1 MSSASSMGAAAGG
14 SAAGRRLEGKVA
26 LVTGGASGIGGGT
39 CRLFAREGA
48 KVVIADIT
56 EAAGRQVEEEIVE
69 SGGQAMFVRL
79 DVSREED
86 WVAAVRRTVERFGR
100 LDVVVNNAG
109 MSTDA
114 TRETVEHTAL
124 DVWNQAMGVNST
136 GVFLGMKHAVPEMRK
151 AGGGSIIN
159 VASIFGLVGSK
170 GGTVYHAAKGSV
182 RMLTKVAAIQYAGEG
197 IRVNAVHPGFADT
210 GMTRELHARPGV
222 REERERL
229 TPLGRLGT
237 PEDIAWGIV
246 YLASDESSFVTGSD
260 LVIDGGMTA
269 Q

>member
-1 MSSASSMGAAAGG
+1 MSAAAGA
-14 SAAGRRLEGKVA
+14 SASGRRLVGKVA
-26 LVTGGASGIGGGT
+26 LVTGGSSGIGRGT
-39 CRLFAREGA
+39 CQLFAREGA
-48 KVVIADIT
+48 KVVIADVA
-56 EAAGRQVEEEIVE
+56 EEAGRQVEEEIVE
-69 SGGQAMFVRL
+69 HGGEAMFVRL
-79 DVSREED
+79 DVAREDE
-86 WVAAVRRTVERFGR
+86 WIAAVRRTVERFGR
-100 LDVVVNNAG
+100 LDVLVNNAG

-114 TRETVEHTAL
+114 TRETVEHTEL

-136 GVFLGMKHAVPEMRK
+136 GVFLGMKHAVPQIRK

-159 VASIFGLVGSK
+159 VASIYGLVASK
-170 GGTVYHAAKGSV
+170 RGTVYHAAKGSV
-182 RMLTKVAAIQYAGEG
+182 RMLTKAGAIQYAGEG

-210 GMTRELHARPGV
+210 GMTRDLHARPGV
-222 REERERL
+222 REEREAQ

-246 YLASDESSFVTGSD
+246 YLASDEASFVTGSD